1 MNDKIE
7 KLTYHTGSLKDIHKM
22 WICHIKVGINE
33 TIKNLKNSYLKTTTE
48 CIQIPDS
55 VFKYYPF
62 QFEKIFNEIRK
73 ICIVGLYH
81 TWERNI
87 KELLIFG
94 STPKDKQTRIIDKFG
109 IEKLIKIFEY
119 TIC

>member
-62 QFEKIFNEIRK
+62 QFEKIFKDRK
-73 ICIVGLYH
+73 SVV
-81 TWERNI
+81 
-87 KELLIFG
+87 
-94 STPKDKQTRIIDKFG
+94 
-109 IEKLIKIFEY
+109 
-119 TIC
+119 